1 MDNKKNSAQENIN
14 INLDT
19 TPVLYTDRIQM
30 TTNEDG
36 VVLDVTQRVMNT
48 NQLRVVARIGM
59 SRVHAQKLADELSKL
74 LALTQGQSQTQGKKK
89 N

>member
-1 MDNKKNSAQENIN
+1 MDNKNNSAENIN

-59 SRVHAQKLADELSKL
+59 SRVHAQKLADELAKL
-74 LALTQGQSQTQGKKK
+74 LALTQGQSQTQVKKK